1 MKNSV
6 FKNFADYWFYAKFL
20 SSDQREV
27 ILSNLSDDQRD
38 ALLESYK
45 NGGWE
50 DLVVRNEIDKLLE
63 EVKCSLGI
71 DMLEIRCKVLSGK
84 SVYIKRSKWDYII
97 DIFGSFKPKHNN
109 YILGNLFAQNADDDT
124 VLIVVRK

>member
-1 MKNSV
+1 MKKSV

-27 ILSNLSDDQRD
+27 ILSNLPDDQRED
-38 ALLESYK
+38 LLESYK
-45 NGGWE
+45 DGGWE

-63 EVKCSLGI
+63 EVKSSLNI
-71 DMLEIRCKVLSGK
+71 DLLEIRCKVLSGK
-84 SVYIKRSKWDYII
+84 SVYIKKSKWDYII

-109 YILGNLFAQNADDDT
+109 HILGNLFAQQVDDDT
-124 VLIVVRK
+124 VLIIERK